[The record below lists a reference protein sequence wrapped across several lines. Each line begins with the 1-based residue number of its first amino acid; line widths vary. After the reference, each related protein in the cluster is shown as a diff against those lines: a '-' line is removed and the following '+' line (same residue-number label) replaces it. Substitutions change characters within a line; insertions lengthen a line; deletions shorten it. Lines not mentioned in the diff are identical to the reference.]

1 MMESVPQDVSVI
13 LPVYFPRLSVEAV
26 LLLRRALYSV
36 FDQVGE
42 SRLDIVLVDDGS
54 PVPVESVA
62 DELGSV
68 ASRVRWLRLARNGG
82 IVGALNAGIAAARH
96 PLIARLDA
104 DDRWLPG
111 KLDAQLALF
120 GDDPD
125 LSITATGM
133 VRETADGVAID
144 THIRPGDWAGV
155 LRFFVEGG
163 CPFPHGSVIARREIY
178 QLLGGY
184 PHGADVRH
192 CEDYA
197 LWGKWLRFFKPAMV
211 EAPLYEYR
219 VSGGSVSS
227 HHAEQQHQASQVIRG
242 RFAALE
248 LTDVLPQALPDLAKA
263 LGSTILA
270 AGRLAYI
277 LWEFGGA
284 LAVPEAA
291 LAPLAAILPD
301 RVFEPAGQAM
311 AWWNAIGLPER
322 PDVGLR
328 PVSAKPFL

>member
-1 MMESVPQDVSVI
+1 MSGPVAEGVSIV
-13 LPVYFPRLSVEAV
+13 LPVYFRRLSIEAV
-26 LLLRRALYSV
+26 RLLRGSLESV
-36 FDQVGE
+36 LDQVGE
-42 SRLDIVLVDDGS
+42 ASFEILLVDDGS
-54 PVPVESVA
+54 PVPVASVA
-62 DELGSV
+62 EELGAV
-68 ASRVRWLRLARNGG
+68 ASRVRWLRLVRNGG
-82 IVGALNAGIAAARH
+82 IVGALNAGIAAASH

-120 GDDPD
+120 RDDPD

-133 VRETADGVAID
+133 VRVTAKGDVID
-144 THIRPGDWAGV
+144 THVRPGDWAGV

-163 CPFPHGSVIARREIY
+163 CPFPHGSVIARRDVY
-178 QLLGGY
+178 QLVGGY
-184 PHGADVRH
+184 PYGADVRH

-219 VSGGSVSS
+219 VSGDSVSS
-227 HHAEQQHQASQVIRG
+227 QHAGQQHQASQFVRE

-248 LTDVLPQALPDLAKA
+248 LSEVLPRALPELAKA
-263 LGSTILA
+263 LGSTSLA
-270 AGRLAYI
+270 AGRLAYT

-291 LAPLAAILPD
+291 LTPLSAVLPD
-301 RVFEPAGQAM
+301 RVLEPAGQAE
-311 AWWNAIGLPER
+311 AWWSAFGLPEGPEGR
-322 PDVGLR
+322 LLS
-328 PVSAKPFL
+328 VSAKPFF